1 MPADF
6 WAGWVFALTAASV
19 LALIWFVFSI
29 YFGNGERKQAE
40 QAERAES
47 ESPVWDGDLR
57 EGDHPAPMWW
67 FWLILASLVFS
78 VVYLMLYPGLGSY
91 SGALQWSQGGRFEE
105 SRADWQALF
114 GPSRAVAAEAPLA
127 ELQCDTAL
135 MATAERLFAR
145 ECAACHG
152 ADAQGQARLFPN
164 LLDDEWQWGGTP
176 HDIETSI
183 RNGRTAVM
191 VGWSAALGDD
201 GVAQVVD
208 YLRQMP
214 AGPPPEH
221 PGQAHYDRLCV
232 ACHGP
237 DGRGQ
242 PLLGGPD
249 LANDIYLYGGDAAAL
264 EESVRN
270 GRSGEM
276 PAFGER
282 LDDLQ
287 IRLLVAWLSREGAGG

>member
-6 WAGWVFALTAASV
+6 WAGWVFVLTVASV
-19 LALIWFVFSI
+19 LALSWFVFSI
-29 YFGNGERKQAE
+29 YFGNGGREHAE
-40 QAERAES
+40 QAES

-91 SGALQWSQGGRFEE
+91 SGALQWSQGGRLQE
-105 SRADWQALF
+105 SRADWQGLF
-114 GPSRAVAAEAPLA
+114 GPSRTAAAESTLE
-127 ELQCDTAL
+127 ELQGDAAL

-152 ADAQGQARLFPN
+152 ADAQGQARLFPS
-164 LLDDEWQWGGTP
+164 LRDEEWQWGGTP
-176 HDIETSI
+176 NDIETSI

-191 VGWSAALGDD
+191 VGWEAALGDE

-208 YLRQMP
+208 YVQKMP
-214 AGPPPEH
+214 AGLPAEH
-221 PGQAHYDRLCV
+221 PGKAQYDTLCV

-249 LANDIYLYGGDAAAL
+249 LTNAIYLYGGDTAAL
-264 EESVRN
+264 EESIRN

-287 IRLLVAWLSREGAGG
+287 IRLLVAWLTKGSASGH

>member
-6 WAGWVFALTAASV
+6 WAGWVFVLTVASV
-19 LALIWFVFSI
+19 LALSWFVFSI
-29 YFGNGERKQAE
+29 YFGNGGREQAE
-40 QAERAES
+40 QAES

-91 SGALQWSQGGRFEE
+91 SGALQWSQGGRLQE

-114 GPSRAVAAEAPLA
+114 GPSRTAAEEASL
-127 ELQCDTAL
+127 EDLQRNPAL

-152 ADAQGQARLFPN
+152 AEAQGQARLFPN
-164 LLDDEWQWGGTP
+164 LRDAEWQWGGTP
-176 HDIETSI
+176 RDIETSI

-191 VGWSAALGDD
+191 VGWEAALGDE

-208 YLRQMP
+208 YVQKMP
-214 AGPPPEH
+214 AGLPAEH
-221 PGQAHYDRLCV
+221 PGKARYDTLCI
-232 ACHGP
+232 ACHGI

-249 LANDIYLYGGDAAAL
+249 LTNDIYLYGGDTAAL
-264 EESVRN
+264 EESIRN

-276 PAFGER
+276 PAFGAR

-287 IRLLVAWLSREGAGG
+287 IKLLVAWLTKEGGASGH